1 MRDPLILPAQKDHR
15 YSVIWLH
22 GLGADGNDFA
32 PLIPQ
37 LNLSDHT
44 RFILPHAPVRPIT
57 LNGGFAMPGWYDI
70 VSLDRTAPQDETGIV
85 QSAEI
90 VRALIAQEQQQG
102 IAADHIFLVGFSQ
115 GGAMAL
121 FTGVTHPERLAG
133 ILGLSTYLPIAEKA
147 AELRTDANQLT
158 PIAMVHGTQDDIVP
172 YAFGKKSHM
181 ALREW
186 GYDAQW
192 QDYPMAHEV
201 CQPEIAFIA
210 EWLRRHGAA

>member
-1 MRDPLILPAQKDHR
+1 
-15 YSVIWLH
+15 
-22 GLGADGNDFA
+22 
-32 PLIPQ
+32 
-37 LNLSDHT
+37 
-44 RFILPHAPVRPIT
+44 
-57 LNGGFAMPGWYDI
+57 MPGWYDI

-201 CQPEIAFIA
+201 CQPEIAFIE